1 MEPIRIAQVV
11 GKMVN
16 GGVEAVV
23 MNYYR
28 HIDREK
34 VQFDFIVDED
44 STVIPKDE
52 IESLGGRI
60 FMVPPYQKLNKYI
73 SALIKLFKENKYK
86 IVHSHINTL
95 SVFPLFAAKR
105 AGVPVRIAH
114 NHSTAAKG
122 ETKKNILKYM
132 LRPFAKVYATHYAAC
147 SKYAAEWLFGK
158 KSMERGE
165 ITIFNNAID
174 LDKFK
179 YDKNVQ
185 NEVRKEL
192 GIEDKFVIGHVGR
205 FCYQKNQEFLIDV
218 FEEVYKQNPNAVLM
232 LIGDGSNRKKI
243 EKKVGQQNLEDSVL
257 FLGNRNDVNRL
268 YQAMDVFVLPSRYE
282 GLGMVAVEA
291 QFCGVKTVI
300 SDRVPDDAKVL
311 DNIVSLPLTCSIKD
325 WAYNILTKNNFGKIY
340 GGKYEAYDIS
350 KCAVKLEKYYDYIIT
365 YGRRIK
371 R

>member
-1 MEPIRIAQVV
+1 MPIRVAQVV

-44 STVIPKDE
+44 STVIPREE
-52 IESLGGRI
+52 IESLGGRVFI
-60 FMVPPYQKLNKYI
+60 VPPYQKLNKYI
-73 SALIKLFKENKYK
+73 PALIKLFKENRYK

-95 SVFPLFAAKR
+95 SVFPLFAAKC

-114 NHSTAAKG
+114 NHSTAAPG
-122 ETKKNILKYM
+122 EWKKNILKYT
-132 LRPFAKVYATHYAAC
+132 LRPFAKVFATHYAAC

-158 KSMERGE
+158 KTVAQGKVK
-165 ITIFNNAID
+165 IFNNAID

-179 YDKNVQ
+179 FDENVR

-218 FEEVYKQNPNAVLM
+218 FAEVYKKNPNAVLL
-232 LIGDGSNRKKI
+232 LIGEGEDKKKI
-243 EKKVGQQNLEDSVL
+243 EQKVHDMKLKNVM
-257 FLGNRNDVNRL
+257 FLGNRNDVDRL
-268 YQAMDVFVLPSRYE
+268 YNAMDVFVLPSRYE
-282 GLGMVAVEA
+282 GLPVVGVEA
-291 QFCGVKTVI
+291 QVNGLPCLL
-300 SDRVPDDAKVL
+300 SDKMTKETKMTENAELLCVEEGLEKWADSILNKI
-311 DNIVSLPLTCSIKD
+311 NLPRNKNGYRNLIENGFSIKERVCRLAD
-325 WAYNILTKNNFGKIY
+325 Y
-340 GGKYEAYDIS
+340 YERIS
-350 KCAVKLEKYYDYIIT
+350 K
-365 YGRRIK
+365 
-371 R
+371 